1 MIYNIRHDRK
11 QRVTIRQRIK
21 CDGRVSQGWGGG
33 ENGDLDLRHDDFVSR
48 TYRYYEL
55 RTTRIATNL
64 SRMMDFRDGD
74 ILVLPHLPEY
84 GTVSLH
90 IVDGDFPECYEYEQ
104 ADPTHLNH
112 RVRVSESFGLHG
124 QISVRNVELRAYHA
138 KLPYLRLPVLP
149 IPDLEST
156 FRNIISALRAERNR
170 QFTASAL
177 DDFLVEA
184 AEKMASCLTEQTQAI
199 PASGGDISFEA
210 VCERILVTKGYQIVA
225 RNQYDGHGGD
235 ADLVCTRPRS
245 ELSRFETGDVTLY
258 VQIKKHQGETDVDA
272 VRQVI
277 GMLQHRQPNGDGCV
291 ISAADRFTNEARE
304 LAQKHG
310 IALLNKIEICR
321 LLMPLLSEYL
331 PSE

>member
-11 QRVTIRQRIK
+11 QRVKIRERIER
-21 CDGRVSQGWGGG
+21 DRRVSQGWGGG
-33 ENGDLDLRHDDFVSR
+33 KNGDLDLRHDDFVSK

-64 SRMMDFRDGD
+64 LRMMDFRDGD

-90 IVDGDFPECYEYEQ
+90 IVDGDFPDCYEYEQ

-112 RVRVSESFGLHG
+112 GVRVRESFGLHG
-124 QISVRNVELRAYHA
+124 QISVRNVELRAYNA

-156 FRNIISALRAERNR
+156 FQNIISALRAEQHR

-184 AEKMASCLTEQTQAI
+184 AEKMASCLTEQMQAI

-210 VCERILVTKGYQIVA
+210 VCERILVRNGYRIVA
-225 RNQYDGHGGD
+225 RNQFDGRGGD

-245 ELSRFETGDVTLY
+245 KLSRFETGDVTLY
-258 VQIKKHQGETDVDA
+258 VQIKKHQGETDVHA
-272 VRQVI
+272 VNQVL
-277 GMLQHRQPNGDGCV
+277 GMLQGQPNGDGCV
-291 ISAADRFTNEARE
+291 MSAADEFTNEARE

-310 IALLNKIEICR
+310 IALLSKIEICR
-321 LLMPLLSEYL
+321 LLMPFLSEYL
-331 PSE
+331 PPE